1 MSVTYDK
8 SGVKK
13 SHETQFL
20 YYEFDI
26 KILSLPDSDFYR
38 KISFPTE
45 NLRMKDI
52 KRLLFVITEIT
63 GIMKYQ

>member
-8 SGVKK
+8 PGVKK
-13 SHETQFL
+13 SQEIQFL

-26 KILSLPDSDFYR
+26 KILSLPDSDFLR
-38 KISFPTE
+38 KVSFSLEKTDT
-45 NLRMKDI
+45 KDI

-63 GIMKYQ
+63 GIMKY